1 MDTEDKQELKLLR
14 SKVKYLEDR
23 IEVMAKSI
31 GSINK
36 ILGRFQMTEGNDL
49 RLPRLAREF
58 MQQDEQSN
66 DPFIRVMESGES
78 DKFRDSDTMIR
89 EDGNELI

>member
-1 MDTEDKQELKLLR
+1 MNQEQLMKQKI
-14 SKVKYLEDR
+14 KYLEDR

-36 ILGRFQMTEGNDL
+36 ILGRFQMTEDK
-49 RLPRLAREF
+49 
-58 MQQDEQSN
+58 QSN

-78 DKFRDSDTMIR
+78 DTFRDADTMIR

>member
-1 MDTEDKQELKLLR
+1 MKTEEQLM
-14 SKVKYLEDR
+14 KVKIKYLEDR
-23 IEVMAKSI
+23 IKTMEKSI

-36 ILGRFQMTEGNDL
+36 ILGRFQMTENNEQGFKDL
-49 RLPRLAREF
+49 
-58 MQQDEQSN
+58 
-66 DPFIRVMESGES
+66 